1 MSDIIQA
8 QRDLVIANRVLAL
21 ENVVDAYGHVSARHP
36 SRPDRFLLS
45 RSRSPLLVEPADIQ
59 EFTLDGEVVGDD
71 SRSSYLE
78 RFIHAAIYE
87 ARPEVMAVIHAHA
100 EDILPFSI
108 SKTTRLQAVIGPGS
122 DLGHEA
128 PVWDI
133 REKFGD
139 ATNLLVTN
147 IDHGRDLAR
156 RLAHNSVCLMR
167 GHGFAA
173 AQPTLQEVVRT
184 AVYLPRNARVQMA
197 AMRLGEMNPLSFNEI
212 EIKKTAHRPS
222 SAEAWRAW
230 EYWAHRAG
238 CADLLS
244 EPPRSVLH
252 SEQK

>member
-1 MSDIIQA
+1 MTEIDQV
-8 QRDLVIANRVLAL
+8 RNDLVIANRILAL
-21 ENVVDAYGHVSARHP
+21 ENVVDAYGHISVRHP
-36 SRPDRFLLS
+36 TRSDRFFLS
-45 RSRSPLLVEPADIQ
+45 RSRSPQLVEASDIL
-59 EFTLDGEVVGDD
+59 EFTLDGKVVGDD
-71 SRSSYLE
+71 DRAPYLE

-87 ARPEVMAVIHAHA
+87 GRPEIAAVVHAHA

-108 SKTTRLQAVIGPGS
+108 SKTTRLQAVIGSGS
-122 DLGHEA
+122 DLGHEV

-147 IDHGRDLAR
+147 IEHGRDLAR
-156 RLAHNSVCLMR
+156 RLANNTVCLMR

-173 AQPTLQEVVRT
+173 AQSSIQEVVRT

-222 SAEAWRAW
+222 SPESWRAW

-238 CADLLS
+238 CAELLG
-244 EPPRSVLH
+244 
-252 SEQK
+252 

>member
-1 MSDIIQA
+1 MTEIDQV
-8 QRDLVIANRVLAL
+8 RNDLVIANRILAL
-21 ENVVDAYGHVSARHP
+21 ENVVDAYGHISVRHP
-36 SRPDRFLLS
+36 ARSDRFFLS
-45 RSRSPLLVEPADIQ
+45 RSRSPQLVEASDIL
-59 EFTLDGEVVGDD
+59 EFALDGKVVGDD
-71 SRSSYLE
+71 DRSPYLE

-87 ARPEVMAVIHAHA
+87 ARPEVAAVVHAHA
-100 EDILPFSI
+100 EDVLPLSI
-108 SKTTRLQAVIGPGS
+108 SKTTRLQAVIGSGS
-122 DLGHEA
+122 DLGHDV

-147 IDHGRDLAR
+147 IEHGRDLAR
-156 RLAHNSVCLMR
+156 RLANNTVCLMR

-173 AQPTLQEVVRT
+173 AQSSIQEVVRT

-222 SAEAWRAW
+222 SPESWRAW

-238 CADLLS
+238 CAELLG
-244 EPPRSVLH
+244 
-252 SEQK
+252 